1 MKIKYIVYSLLVL
14 IIAYLI
20 YNRVSPD
27 TKKEPVA
34 QNQRKSSATF
44 NAIVVSTQ
52 KFDNIVQVSGTIEAD
67 EQVQISSEVSGL
79 VRSIN
84 FNEGSQVQKG
94 TLLVKI
100 DDRELQAQ
108 LVQALTREKLAAE
121 IESRSGKLLKSE
133 AISQE
138 EYDNVL
144 AELKSLQAQT
154 QLIRAQLSKTE
165 IRAPFS
171 GKIGLR
177 HISNGAFVTPSTA
190 IANLVSVNPVKINF
204 SIPEKYA
211 HRVKTGTTVNFTVAG
226 NSKSFTAKVYAIEP
240 AIDVN
245 TRTLLLK
252 AKADNKNGLLLPGTF
267 ANISLPL
274 ESIDNAILVPSE
286 AVLPVLK
293 GKQVYITEQ
302 GKAKEV
308 MIESDMRTDKDV
320 LVSSGLNPG
329 DTVLISGLMSVAP
342 GQPVK
347 VNVVERK

>member
-20 YNRVSPD
+20 YNRISPD
-27 TKKEPVA
+27 KKEAPSA
-34 QNQRKSSATF
+34 QSQRKSAATL

-94 TLLVKI
+94 ALLVKI

-108 LVQALTREKLAAE
+108 LAQALTREKLAAE
-121 IESRSGKLLKSE
+121 IEGRSGKLLKSE

-165 IRAPFS
+165 IRAPFF

-211 HRVKTGTTVNFTVAG
+211 RRVKTGTMVSFTVAG

-245 TRTLLLK
+245 TRTLLLR
-252 AKADNKNGLLLPGTF
+252 AKADNKDGLLLPGTF

-308 MIESDMRTDKDV
+308 MIESDIRTDKDV
-320 LVSSGLNPG
+320 LVSSGLKPG
-329 DTVLISGLMSVAP
+329 DTVLVSGLMSVSS